1 MAKKRNPNGIDQRSR
16 GNPYTSE
23 LKSAAG
29 RRGAQKLIANARAKG
44 LIITGV
50 SRLPAADDADVA
62 ARIEMLGQLEDAVRS
77 GKAPM
82 RDVVMSDRVHLR
94 LRVTGARKVG

>member
-1 MAKKRNPNGIDQRSR
+1 MTKRKKSNIDQRSR

-29 RRGAQKLIANARAKG
+29 RRGAQKLIANARALG
-44 LIITGV
+44 MNITGV
-50 SRLPAADDADVA
+50 SRLPAADDADVM
-62 ARIEMLGQLEDAVRS
+62 ARIEMLGQLEDAIKS

-82 RDVVMSDRVHLR
+82 RDVVMLDRPSHLK
-94 LRVTGARKVG
+94 LRVSGAKKVG